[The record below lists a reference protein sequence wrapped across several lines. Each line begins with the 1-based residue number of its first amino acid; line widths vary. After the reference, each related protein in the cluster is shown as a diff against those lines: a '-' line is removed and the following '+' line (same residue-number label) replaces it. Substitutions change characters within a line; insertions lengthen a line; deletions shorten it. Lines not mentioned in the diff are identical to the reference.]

1 MKFLSNIESGAI
13 SIKKMSIIKAFFV
26 MVVSVLLEAF
36 GQIPIEII
44 NLFSRKFTHA
54 APFIE
59 FAAGVVVKYFI
70 IIILLKWYSIK
81 TSEQEP
87 AQIRSKNLNRKSVIS
102 VALIVIAFR
111 IIYDNSL
118 YYWVNKIPMPDFIM
132 QAFNEMS
139 IEPITM
145 ILSVVIIAPIYEE
158 VIFRGILLKGMARR
172 MNPKLA
178 LVVSALFF
186 AVLHLNIP
194 QGINAFLLGL
204 VIGAIYLGTG
214 SIYLSILAHL
224 VNNSVGIS
232 ISGLFEFISG
242 KYSILLHGLAFIIGI
257 IILTAAIKL
266 YKQSKPGNELSIYK
280 EFTEL

>member
-1 MKFLSNIESGAI
+1 MKFLRNIESGAI

-26 MVVSVLLEAF
+26 MIIAVLLEAF

-44 NLFSRKFTHA
+44 NLFSRQFTHA

-70 IIILLKWYSIK
+70 IIVLLKWYSK
-81 TSEQEP
+81 KSGDQELS
-87 AQIRSKNLNRKSVIS
+87 QMRSKNVTRKSIIS

-118 YYWVNKIPMPDFIM
+118 FYWVNRIPMPDFIT
-132 QAFNEMS
+132 QAFEEMS

-158 VIFRGILLKGMARR
+158 VIFRGILLKGMASR

-204 VIGAIYLGTG
+204 VIGAIYLSTG

-232 ISGLFEFISG
+232 ISGLFGFISG
-242 KYSILLHGLAFIIGI
+242 KYSILLHGVAFIIGI
-257 IILTAAIKL
+257 IILIAVFKW
-266 YKQSKPGNELSIYK
+266 YKQSKPENELAIYREFK
-280 EFTEL
+280 EI